1 MKLSDAIY
9 NRVQYYMKINNIKTL
24 WDLYKIT
31 GVPKATINSLFS
43 TRKSSIPKLTTLIQI
58 CNGLNTDLQD
68 FLMILFLKIL
78 MMICRKYL
86 FFMQIIIFF
95 I

>member
-1 MKLSDAIY
+1 
-9 NRVQYYMKINNIKTL
+9 MKINNIKTL

-68 FLMILFLKIL
+68 FFNDP
-78 MMICRKYL
+78 
-86 FFMQIIIFF
+86 IFKD
-95 I
+95 IDDDL

>member
-9 NRVQYYMKINNIKTL
+9 KRVRYYMKINNIKTL

-58 CNGLNTDLQD
+58 CNGLNTDLQE
-68 FLMILFLKIL
+68 
-78 MMICRKYL
+78 
-86 FFMQIIIFF
+86 FFNDPMFKDIDDDL
-95 I
+95 

>member
-68 FLMILFLKIL
+68 FFNDP
-78 MMICRKYL
+78 
-86 FFMQIIIFF
+86 IFKD
-95 I
+95 IDDDL

>member
-9 NRVQYYMKINNIKTL
+9 KRVRYYMKINNIKTL

-68 FLMILFLKIL
+68 FFNDP
-78 MMICRKYL
+78 
-86 FFMQIIIFF
+86 IFKD
-95 I
+95 IDDDL

>member
-1 MKLSDAIY
+1 
-9 NRVQYYMKINNIKTL
+9 MKINNIKTL

-58 CNGLNTDLQD
+58 CNGLNTDLQE
-68 FLMILFLKIL
+68 
-78 MMICRKYL
+78 
-86 FFMQIIIFF
+86 FFNDPMFKDIDDDL
-95 I
+95 